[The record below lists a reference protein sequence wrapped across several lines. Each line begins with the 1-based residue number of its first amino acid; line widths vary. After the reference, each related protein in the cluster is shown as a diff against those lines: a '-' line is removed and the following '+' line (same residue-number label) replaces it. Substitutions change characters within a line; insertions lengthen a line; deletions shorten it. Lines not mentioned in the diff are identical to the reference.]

1 MKEVPEKKPT
11 TDRRPGTA
19 TSETAL
25 HEPAPHEPGGL
36 SPRAVQRLQGA
47 VGNAAVA
54 RLVAQRYTAPVKTPA
69 NAAPGFRRV
78 GADVAAKKRTLAA
91 HPPAAAE
98 SKSAQDAAVAPVD
111 DKEAQGKAANAEKM
125 NAAKPGEFDKAAFV
139 AAVDKAIEAQAPKNL
154 DEADKFA
161 KSGKADKVKEE
172 VDGKVGEGKDT
183 SAKDIETTTK
193 APPDTS
199 AAKDKPVTPLVPDRP
214 PGNPGAPSASDAIP
228 EKQPPAVTDFS
239 QGPAENDKAM
249 ADAEVTEEQLA
260 KGNEPEFDDALK
272 AKKTAETDSAKA
284 PGKAHTAEDRQL
296 ATAKAGAAAAGAQAM
311 NTLAATR
318 TEAGKAVD
326 GGKGETKSKDEQ
338 KRAEVTARLQKV
350 FDATKKDVESTLTGL
365 DQKVDTAFTT
375 GEKAARDA
383 FTADHK
389 ARMKKYKDKRY
400 GGFLGKGRWLKDKFA
415 GLPQEANDLYQE
427 SRKLYVARM
436 RTVISTVADL
446 IGVELGRAK
455 ARIAQGRNDLKA
467 EVDKLPADL
476 KAFGEEARQDFAGK
490 FEDLETTVDEK
501 SEQLVQDLA
510 TKYTAAL
517 DAVDEEIKKLQEAN
531 KGLID
536 KAKDAIVGVI
546 KTINELKNLLLGIL
560 AKAASAVMKI
570 IKDPIG
576 FLGNLVKAVGAGL
589 DLFVTNIGTHLKTGL
604 VSWLLGT
611 ATKAG
616 LELPA
621 RFDLRGIIQL
631 ITSLLGLTWDN
642 IRSRITRKGVPDE
655 AMTTVESSV
664 PVAKKLA
671 TEGPAGAYEEIKA
684 ETGDLKSTILS
695 KLTEYL
701 IPTVIVAGIA
711 WIISLLNP
719 ASAFVRAVKGIID
732 IVTFVVNQGAQIAD
746 FVNAVLDA
754 VIQIA
759 NGGAAGVPKMVETA
773 LAASIPLLIGF
784 LASLL
789 GIGGLANK
797 VKSVF
802 QAVSKPVNRAIDK
815 LVDFIAKRG
824 KTIWQKLKAKAR
836 GGDDS
841 PAGKQQRLEK
851 AIAAAVKVMAR
862 YKGKPVGRTVL
873 TPILSGIRHR
883 YGLKELTP
891 VPSGRLWSVEGRVN
905 PGRTEITQAPVAEG
919 DSDSPDQGKEQ
930 KEFIEKIPSELPK
943 HGLKISREVL
953 DNWWS
958 GQLGSTGAWDGVD
971 VLRHFSASAIA
982 ALKTED
988 TKQALRGYFDPS
1000 RNGNKIRRSGPESQA
1015 FKNYA
1020 LQDLDPKPEHS
1031 IREVFFKKLGEGAV
1045 KRLKAGAKEE
1055 IKTGD
1060 MKEKLRKLSFQSN
1073 AQHGRFSSL
1082 PVPKREVDEDLKKAA
1097 GGRII
1102 EFLHE
1107 MAEKKVSEG
1116 LKVDRLRDLWSEVV
1130 PGGNPNKSWLKS
1142 EYRGS
1147 GGLHEWIPTNQ
1158 MLKILDTAIKQGGTR
1173 KAVAWI
1179 ELQDKLRSFTTDVIW
1194 EIRVDDQIDEVG
1206 SHDMDA
1212 HVGAFMT
1219 YEGNFIYNGRDQK
1232 WHQPLRDYFDAF
1244 IKKHPQGSPL
1254 DYLAVLRGHLEGGR
1268 LMWKGD
1274 GAADFTEQQ
1283 MNLPIRA
1290 IYKSIH
1296 IRERVTE
1303 EQQRVTPLT
1312 VRDLIDDQKAA
1323 YARVLQ
1329 DFLRAERHV
1338 KDWLENAE

>member
-19 TSETAL
+19 TPETAL

-36 SPRAVQRLQGA
+36 SPRAVQRLQGT

-54 RLVAQRYTAPVKTPA
+54 RLVAQRHTAPVKTPA

-193 APPDTS
+193 APPDAS

-350 FDATKKDVESTLTGL
+350 FDATKKDVETTLTGL

-701 IPTVIVAGIA
+701 IPTVIVAGIT

-789 GIGGLANK
+789 GIGSLANK

-802 QAVSKPVNRAIDK
+802 QAVSKPVNRAIEK
-815 LVDFIAKRG
+815 LVDFIAKKGKALWQKMKGRG
-824 KTIWQKLKAKAR
+824 KGPADPRKEGKGDLKGGMQAAHGLIRGGRDEREIDSGLPQIKLKFGLATLKLVTGRKEGVYDYVHAEGTVQRARTPDHPIDPTEEEVAAELPEEAEVRSVGAR
-836 GGDDS
+836 GS
-841 PAGKQQRLEK
+841 YSYEAGRTQRLYDRLRNLGARVSESTRGGFRRLIATFRGGTRLSLAERSSLEELRPKLMRLARIIEQPGVSKEERKEVIDTLRTPDGRPRGELEGYVLDSVLSENQK
-851 AIAAAVKVMAR
+851 AIKKLRMQLESAGHDAIVGMERGGAFVVEVLSRGSAALASKAHKIPVHKAPKEVKNRKYEKEPMQEEFRRIIRGGASDIALVDVYM
-862 YKGKPVGRTVL
+862 GGRTANSLRDEVFR
-873 TPILSGIRHR
+873 PIMN
-883 YGLKELTP
+883 ED
-891 VPSGRLWSVEGRVN
+891 
-905 PGRTEITQAPVAEG
+905 PGVSFRIY
-919 DSDSPDQGKEQ
+919 
-930 KEFIEKIPSELPK
+930 
-943 HGLKISREVL
+943 
-953 DNWWS
+953 W
-958 GQLGSTGAWDGVD
+958 
-971 VLRHFSASAIA
+971 
-982 ALKTED
+982 
-988 TKQALRGYFDPS
+988 
-1000 RNGNKIRRSGPESQA
+1000 
-1015 FKNYA
+1015 
-1020 LQDLDPKPEHS
+1020 
-1031 IREVFFKKLGEGAV
+1031 IREQMGFESKG
-1045 KRLKAGAKEE
+1045 
-1055 IKTGD
+1055 
-1060 MKEKLRKLSFQSN
+1060 
-1073 AQHGRFSSL
+1073 
-1082 PVPKREVDEDLKKAA
+1082 AA
-1097 GGRII
+1097 GGVVLDPPRGELKPTSPFVGRMESVTYHVRMALGDDMEVVFDAAARVGITVFDREGRI
-1102 EFLHE
+1102 
-1107 MAEKKVSEG
+1107 V
-1116 LKVDRLRDLWSEVV
+1116 RRWV
-1130 PGGNPNKSWLKS
+1130 PGGS
-1142 EYRGS
+1142 ESTQDLLIRLLNG
-1147 GGLHEWIPTNQ
+1147 
-1158 MLKILDTAIKQGGTR
+1158 
-1173 KAVAWI
+1173 I
-1179 ELQDKLRSFTTDVIW
+1179 E
-1194 EIRVDDQIDEVG
+1194 
-1206 SHDMDA
+1206 
-1212 HVGAFMT
+1212 
-1219 YEGNFIYNGRDQK
+1219 
-1232 WHQPLRDYFDAF
+1232 
-1244 IKKHPQGSPL
+1244 
-1254 DYLAVLRGHLEGGR
+1254 
-1268 LMWKGD
+1268 
-1274 GAADFTEQQ
+1274 
-1283 MNLPIRA
+1283 
-1290 IYKSIH
+1290 
-1296 IRERVTE
+1296 
-1303 EQQRVTPLT
+1303 
-1312 VRDLIDDQKAA
+1312 
-1323 YARVLQ
+1323 
-1329 DFLRAERHV
+1329 
-1338 KDWLENAE
+1338 